1 MKPPPWIHTITGLPC
16 PGVDVGVSGS
26 EGVQTFSER
35 QSSLC
40 GSVAPG
46 SEGAVI
52 PGIAADCGAM
62 APKVEASLTS
72 SQASAARGG
81 RQRSLPTGALP

>member
-1 MKPPPWIHTITGLPC
+1 MTGLPC
-16 PGVDVGVSGS
+16 PGADVGTSGNA
-26 EGVQTFSER
+26 GVHTFSER

-46 SEGAVI
+46 SDGAVI
-52 PGIAADCGAM
+52 PGTAADCGAM

-72 SQASAARGG
+72 SQASTARGG
-81 RQRSLPTGALP
+81 RQRNSPTGALP